1 MWVSGARGCRI
12 MSLRLAQKP
21 GPRVPRSQGA
31 AAHDYLSHI
40 GRFRGVRILV
50 IEDEPAIQRFI
61 ARVLA
66 LEGAAVGTAATGKEA
81 LGRIE
86 AEDPFHLIL
95 LDLCL
100 PDISGWDVLD
110 AVRLL
115 DPSRSA
121 CPVVI
126 VSADAG
132 EESRRRATLLGA
144 GFVAK
149 PVTARALTEHLA
161 PYIRRDP
168 DALA

>member
-1 MWVSGARGCRI
+1 MYLSGTRGCRI
-12 MSLRLAQKP
+12 MSLKSAQKP

-40 GRFRGVRILV
+40 GRFRGARILV
-50 IEDEPAIQRFI
+50 VEDEPAIQRFI

-66 LEGAAVGTAATGKEA
+66 LEGATVGTASTGKEA

-95 LDLCL
+95 IDLCL

-115 DPSRSA
+115 DRSRRA

-126 VSADAG
+126 VSADTDA
-132 EESRRRATLLGA
+132 ESQRRATLLGA

-149 PVTARALTEHLA
+149 PVTARALTERLA
-161 PYIRRDP
+161 PYVRRHP